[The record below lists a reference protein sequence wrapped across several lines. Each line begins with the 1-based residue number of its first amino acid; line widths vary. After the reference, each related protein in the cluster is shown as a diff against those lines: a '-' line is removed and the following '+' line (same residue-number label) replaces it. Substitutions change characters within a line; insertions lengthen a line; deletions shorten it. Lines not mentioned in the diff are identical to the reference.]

1 MRTLKDIAA
10 QYAKKQPQQ
19 VDTLTEEA
27 PILARIPFIEASH
40 DLWNLYEEVTHVTGA
55 GFVDMN
61 APLPTVDVGSSLQK
75 VDLAILGG
83 EIEVPEDTATLF
95 GGHQKYFAKMMPKI
109 LRRSGMT
116 AEHRILYDNFRKYAI
131 DEKNLIYAGGKEKE
145 LTSILA
151 IRFVEGETSG
161 LFSPKCFQKGD
172 ILNTTAINNGA
183 LYKSTS
189 KNHSNVLV
197 YGLRMKAY
205 LGIQIANRDTVS
217 AIVNISKDAVPTPT
231 MIDDLLANVRAQPS
245 NTILCMHEKM
255 RTTLLRHKADSMYI
269 SAEQTDVNRYITHWN
284 GIPVITSYTFS
295 LEEDEVSI
303 QK

>member
-1 MRTLKDIAA
+1 MKTLKDIAT

-27 PILARIPFIEASH
+27 PILARIPFVEASH
-40 DLWNLYEEVTHVTGA
+40 DLWNVYEEVTHITGA

-61 APLPTVDVGSSLQK
+61 APLPTVDVGTSLQK

-116 AEHRILYDNFRKYAI
+116 AEHRIIYDNFRRYAL
-131 DEKNLIYAGGKEKE
+131 DEGNVFDAGGTDNECS
-145 LTSILA
+145 TILA
-151 IRFVEGETSG
+151 IRFIEGETSG
-161 LFSPKCFQKGD
+161 LYSPKCFERGD

-189 KNHSNVLV
+189 DAHNNVLV

-205 LGIQIANRDTVS
+205 LGIQIANKKTVA
-217 AIVNISKDAVPTPT
+217 AIVNVNNTSLPSAT
-231 MIDDLLANVRAQPS
+231 MIDDLLAEVHAQS
-245 NTILCMHEKM
+245 TNTILCMHEKV
-255 RTTLLRHKADSMYI
+255 RTMLLRHKAESLHI
-269 SAEQTDVNRYITHWN
+269 TPNNTDFNRYISHWN
-284 GIPVITSYTFS
+284 GIPIVTSYTFDMNEAS
-295 LEEDEVSI
+295 VGF
-303 QK
+303 